1 MFESFGEMLIEYV
14 HQLGGLGVLYGVLLE
29 TFIAPIPSP
38 LIPIAA
44 GFILIP
50 SDVSIYE
57 AIFTSSTIIAMYGSI
72 GATFGSSFGYALGLF
87 GGRPILDRFGRYLGI
102 NLEEVKKIEEISKG
116 YSREIAILLTRIIP
130 IIPLSP
136 VSFFAGII
144 RFSIVKFTVLTF
156 LGCLPRYFVLGLI
169 GWWTGIAYYGFV
181 ETINFMEDLLLFLLI
196 VGVIGYLVFR
206 KMKRDRKFKDK

>member
-1 MFESFGEMLIEYV
+1 M
-14 HQLGGLGVLYGVLLE
+14 Q
-29 TFIAPIPSP
+29 PIPSP

-50 SDVSIYE
+50 SNVSIYE
-57 AIFTSSTIIAMYGSI
+57 AILTSSTIIAMYGSI
-72 GATFGSSFGYALGLF
+72 GATFGAYFGYALGIF

-181 ETINFMEDLLLFLLI
+181 KTIGFMEDLLLFLLI

-206 KMKRDRKFKDK
+206 KRKRDRKFKDK